1 MRVDE
6 TITNLEQNKKEIE
19 KKEQKVKLL
28 TK

>member
-6 TITNLEQNKKEIE
+6 TINNLEINKREIE
-19 KKEQKVKLL
+19 KKEQKIKLF

>member
-6 TITNLEQNKKEIE
+6 TINNLELNKREIE
-19 KKEQKVKLL
+19 KKEQKIKLF